1 MRCEVILPRNEYN
14 FYQALPIHKFTYY
27 TNFNKFLNNKSNVCA
42 RKTKKPEG
50 ILIFLFSKPQV
61 NYATALDVFIILCF
75 AIVFAAL
82 VEFAMLNFLDTLVRK
97 LKRKESHQ
105 QSIKVVSF

>member
-1 MRCEVILPRNEYN
+1 M
-14 FYQALPIHKFTYY
+14 ALYFQCWK
-27 TNFNKFLNNKSNVCA
+27 V
-42 RKTKKPEG
+42 TKD
-50 ILIFLFSKPQV
+50 LFVSFDSKPQV

-97 LKRKESHQ
+97 LKRKESSHY
-105 QSIKVVSF
+105 SMKVRLPKQPAAFFILGLIMGF

>member
-1 MRCEVILPRNEYN
+1 M
-14 FYQALPIHKFTYY
+14 
-27 TNFNKFLNNKSNVCA
+27 S
-42 RKTKKPEG
+42 
-50 ILIFLFSKPQV
+50 LFRKPQV

-97 LKRKESHQ
+97 LKRKESHK
-105 QSIKVVSF
+105 SAANEVCLSPDILY